1 MNNCLSMNNLC
12 HMKKNEKCL
21 FFVILPQIGLMGTS
35 GDRGIF
41 FTGCPTLKNHILWVF
56 WR

>member
-1 MNNCLSMNNLC
+1 
-12 HMKKNEKCL
+12 MKKNEKCL

-41 FTGCPTLKNHILWVF
+41 FTGCPTLKIIFYGYFGVKA